1 MTITHE
7 NLEHI
12 YKYNIE
18 VDLKYKVWECELDLS
33 DLGQRQVA
41 GSCEHGDESSG
52 YISGREF
59 LEHLSNNKLLN
70 VNSLYIQITLK
81 PDSRYNKFLKLLNS
95 GTKLFSTQLRL

>member
-33 DLGQRQVA
+33 DLG
-41 GSCEHGDESSG
+41 
-52 YISGREF
+52 
-59 LEHLSNNKLLN
+59 
-70 VNSLYIQITLK
+70 
-81 PDSRYNKFLKLLNS
+81 
-95 GTKLFSTQLRL
+95 